1 MWNSK
6 IRSKLVG
13 CLAYIHPIKNGF
25 CSIPSLHIKRQ
36 KPWVQNRYIWYIIIL
51 SLYISLQDK
60 PCRDFSVDFK
70 GSRKSVVRWKIV
82 PLVPCHFSSIYLS
95 MVVTPPKK
103 KQQQPNPRN
112 SDVFLQ
118 KMQLLDTK
126 GKHVQQLL
134 LFVWRKKSQRHQLFI
149 QMGQGDQ
156 GNPNVSSL
164 FPQLGSKSRAASNL
178 WAWAHG
184 FLSGNT
190 ISIYQ
195 PCLEVVEGTQQQIK
209 KHTYPNT
216 PNTFRDGFG
225 HNFGHGFGTGFW
237 GLNTDTWRFEALGLH
252 DITSPND
259 GFPVVGGDE

>member
-103 KQQQPNPRN
+103 KTTT
-112 SDVFLQ
+112 
-118 KMQLLDTK
+118 TK
-126 GKHVQQLL
+126 STKLRCFSPENAAFGYK
-134 LFVWRKKSQRHQLFI
+134 RKTCST
-149 QMGQGDQ
+149 
-156 GNPNVSSL
+156 
-164 FPQLGSKSRAASNL
+164 ASP
-178 WAWAHG
+178 
-184 FLSGNT
+184 F
-190 ISIYQ
+190 
-195 PCLEVVEGTQQQIK
+195 CLEKKISEASTVHPDGPRWPGESKRVQPLPAIGQQI
-209 KHTYPNT
+209 
-216 PNTFRDGFG
+216 
-225 HNFGHGFGTGFW
+225 
-237 GLNTDTWRFEALGLH
+237 
-252 DITSPND
+252 
-259 GFPVVGGDE
+259 